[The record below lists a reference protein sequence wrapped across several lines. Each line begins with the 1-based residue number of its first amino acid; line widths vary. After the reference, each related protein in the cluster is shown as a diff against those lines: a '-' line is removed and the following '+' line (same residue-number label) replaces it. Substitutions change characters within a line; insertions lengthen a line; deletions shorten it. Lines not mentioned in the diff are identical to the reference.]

1 MLATWTVDCR
11 RVPHT
16 RTLIECA
23 KIIQPKTKNVK
34 FNDILLKYEYMSW
47 KCKLDLPSSL
57 MAADDFQNSRQS
69 YSPNICL
76 LDPPYTM
83 GLDSRPGPF
92 TRTTVVRSVR
102 VEGS

>member
-34 FNDILLKYEYMSW
+34 FNDILLKYEYMS
-47 KCKLDLPSSL
+47 
-57 MAADDFQNSRQS
+57 
-69 YSPNICL
+69 
-76 LDPPYTM
+76 
-83 GLDSRPGPF
+83 
-92 TRTTVVRSVR
+92 
-102 VEGS
+102 